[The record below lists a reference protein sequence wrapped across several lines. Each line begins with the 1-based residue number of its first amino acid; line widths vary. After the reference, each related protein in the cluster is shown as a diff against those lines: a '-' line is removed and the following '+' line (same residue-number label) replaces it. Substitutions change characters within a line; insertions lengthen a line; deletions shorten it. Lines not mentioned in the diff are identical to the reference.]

1 MTADHSPTQP
11 TRLRVIR
18 EIERLR
24 DARDSV
30 IEGEVRAGTASGP
43 GAPDVNIRVLGM
55 GKSYAATSDSKGA
68 FHMAVQPGRYRIDVD
83 PRVVAVSDYSWV
95 SPSKVVLVPGQC
107 AQVQFIKH

>member
-1 MTADHSPTQP
+1 V
-11 TRLRVIR
+11 RVR
-18 EIERLR
+18 EIERIR
-24 DARDSV
+24 DARDAV
-30 IEGEVRAGTASGP
+30 IEGDVRADTASGP

-83 PRVVAVSDYSWV
+83 PRVVAVSDYSGI
-95 SPSKVVLVPGQC
+95 SPSKVVLMPGQC

>member
-1 MTADHSPTQP
+1 
-11 TRLRVIR
+11 VIR

-24 DARDSV
+24 NARDSV
-30 IEGEVRAGTASGP
+30 IEGEVRADTASGP

-55 GKSYAATSDSKGA
+55 SKSYAATSDSKVA
-68 FHMAVQPGRYRIDVD
+68 FHMTVQPGRYKIDVD
-83 PRVVAVSDYSWV
+83 PRVVAVSDYRWI